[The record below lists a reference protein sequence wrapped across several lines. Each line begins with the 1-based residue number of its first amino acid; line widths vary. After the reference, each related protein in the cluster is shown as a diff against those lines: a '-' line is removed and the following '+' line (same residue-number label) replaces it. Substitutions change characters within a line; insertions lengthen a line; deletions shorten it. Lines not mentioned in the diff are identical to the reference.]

1 MAILAPVVFALLPLL
16 VLPGVVFYYDI
27 TPKIAVLLFG
37 TAAALLFFRENR
49 RGVLALLGTRA
60 GRLFAVFLAAQQV
73 SLIVSTVLSD
83 NPSLSLGGTNWRRFG
98 LISQSS
104 LVLLTLLTASH
115 FTLNRRVL
123 TRSLGAIA
131 CAGCAM
137 AAYGIL
143 QYFGFDPL
151 LPPASYH
158 AGEGVFQIVRPPGT
172 MGHAAYFATYL
183 LCALAAGV
191 ALLPT
196 HRAIGWSA
204 CALITPAIILSGTRA
219 SILGLLVGAILL
231 VLLWR
236 PPWRAVVAAAAL
248 ACCAIAILW
257 VTPAGGKLRARARW
271 SVEDLRGGARL
282 LLWRDSLQLVKTRL
296 WTGTG
301 LETFGSA
308 FPPHQSV
315 ELSRAYPDFY
325 HESPHNILLDA
336 VAAQGLPGLTILLAI
351 CGWALIQ
358 TRRSPPLVS
367 GIAAALVSLQF
378 TSFTIATASGFLV
391 LIAAGTIRSGVVEDS
406 EPGVA
411 WRIVSVLFAIV
422 LAAAGIR
429 LVVADRHLQ
438 LAKSAFDAG
447 RIDEAVEQ
455 YRFTSSWAWPGGT
468 ADLYCSR
475 RLASAGRLQ
484 EAIEAGLRAIK
495 SAEDRQNAFYSLAAL
510 HAATGDETAVE
521 ADLKAATSASPQWF
535 KPHWTLAQLYSRQ
548 RKLSEAEKEAT
559 LAVDLDGDKHPEVGQ
574 TLARIRADIEQR

>member
-27 TPKIAVLLFG
+27 TPKIAVLLLG
-37 TAAALLFFRENR
+37 TAAALLFFRDNR
-49 RGVLALLGTRA
+49 RAVLALLGTRA
-60 GRLFAVFLAAQQV
+60 GRVFAALLAAQQV
-73 SLIVSTVLSD
+73 SLIVSTVFSD

-104 LVLLTLLTASH
+104 LLLFTLLAAAH

-123 TRSLGAIA
+123 TRSLRAIA

-143 QYFGFDPL
+143 QYFGLDPL
-151 LPPASYH
+151 LPPASYQ
-158 AGEGVFQIVRPPGT
+158 AGEGVFQIVRPPAT

-196 HRAIGWSA
+196 HRAIGWGA
-204 CALITPAIILSGTRA
+204 CALIPPAIILSGTRA
-219 SILGLLVGAILL
+219 AILGLLAGAILL

-236 PPWRAVVAAAAL
+236 PPWRAVAAAAAL
-248 ACCAIAILW
+248 ACCAVAILW
-257 VTPAGGKLRARARW
+257 VTPAGVKLRARARW
-271 SVEDLRGGARL
+271 SVEDLRGGSRL
-282 LLWRDSLQLVKTRL
+282 LLWRDSLQLVRTRW

-301 LETFGSA
+301 LETFGSS

-336 VAAQGLPGLTILLAI
+336 AAAQGLPGLTILLAI

-358 TRRSPPLVS
+358 TRRSPPLAA

-378 TSFTIATASGFLV
+378 TSFTIATASGFLA
-391 LIAAGTIRSGVVEDS
+391 LLAAGTSPSGAVEDR

-411 WRIVSVLFAIV
+411 WRIVSVFLAMV
-422 LAAAGIR
+422 LAAAGIS

-438 LAKSAFDAG
+438 LAKSAFDTG
-447 RIDEAVEQ
+447 RVDEAVEE
-455 YRFTSSWAWPGGT
+455 YDINSIWAWPGGT
-468 ADLYCSR
+468 ADLYYSR
-475 RLASAGRLQ
+475 RLASAGRLP
-484 EAIEAGLRAIK
+484 EAIEAGLRATK

-510 HAATGDETAVE
+510 HAAAGDETAVE
-521 ADLKAATSASPQWF
+521 ADLQGAISASPRWF

-548 RKLSEAEKEAT
+548 RKLSDAEREAK
-559 LAVDLDGDKHPEVGQ
+559 LAADLDGEKHPEVGQ
-574 TLARIRADIEQR
+574 TLAEIERR